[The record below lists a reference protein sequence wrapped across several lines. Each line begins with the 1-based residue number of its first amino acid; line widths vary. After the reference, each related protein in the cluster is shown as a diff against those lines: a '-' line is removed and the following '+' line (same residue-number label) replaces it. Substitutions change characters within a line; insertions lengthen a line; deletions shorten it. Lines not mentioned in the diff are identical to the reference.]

1 MADKK
6 GKNIN
11 DQMEELKAFYSRKKT
26 EQKALKKLLEALKK
40 HTENN
45 PDFK

>member
-6 GKNIN
+6 GKIIN

-26 EQKALKKLLEALKK
+26 EQKALKKLLKALKK
-40 HTENN
+40 QAGEN